1 MQDRQ
6 VSINENNE
14 QALSLRSQRLIELI
28 EETWQDLHEP
38 TIEDM
43 KRLIESLP
51 EPYKSM
57 SLEAVGERLVNAF
70 KLHYLD
76 IIAAFVQKAEEE
88 GINAEEQSETLLD
101 V

>member
-14 QALSLRSQRLIELI
+14 QALSPLSQRFLALI
-28 EETWQDLHEP
+28 EEAWQGLHES
-38 TIEDM
+38 TFEDI

-57 SLEAVGERLVNAF
+57 SLEATGESIVNDI
-70 KLHYLD
+70 KLHYLN
-76 IIAAFVQKAEEE
+76 IVAKFIQKAEEE
-88 GINAEEQSETLLD
+88 
-101 V
+101 